1 MIEKIIDMFG
11 PCDIQVIVEDPAA
24 IMEEK
29 RQNFLRFVFARNTYH
44 ARILKAEEYFSRQD
58 VRPETK
64 EKQKAKYEELQAL
77 EKDARYYANMLEGEL
92 PFGKYFIEY
101 DDKKFM
107 KVLCGPDFKEYKFE
121 IKKKAA

>member
-11 PCDIQVIVEDPAA
+11 PCDIQVIVEDTAA

-58 VRPETK
+58 VRPEDK
-64 EKQKAKYEELQAL
+64 EKQKAKYEELLEL
-77 EKDARYYANMLEGEL
+77 EKEARYYANKLEGEL
-92 PFGKYFIEY
+92 PFGEYFIDY
-101 DDKKFM
+101 DDKNFM
-107 KVLCGPDFKEYKFE
+107 KVLCGPDLKEYKFE